1 MYKKIHII
9 QVKLRFFTFSG
20 MEYALKVTKD
30 FLAGSWTHE
39 EWTCELTMFNF
50 LLIEWPMKIRGY
62 GSWKLRGNEVILTY
76 VQEGTRDRMFYIFSV
91 EEIVDEITIKT
102 KDVESNKI
110 EILRRC

>member
-1 MYKKIHII
+1 MI
-9 QVKLRFFTFSG
+9 
-20 MEYALKVTKD
+20 EKVTKD

-39 EWTCELTMFNF
+39 EWSCELTMFNF

-91 EEIVDEITIKT
+91 EEIVDENTIKT

>member
-1 MYKKIHII
+1 
-9 QVKLRFFTFSG
+9 
-20 MEYALKVTKD
+20 MEKVTKE
-30 FLAGSWTHE
+30 FLSGSWKHE
-39 EWTCELTMFNF
+39 EWSCELTMFNF
-50 LLIEWPMKIRGY
+50 LIIEWPMKIRGY

-91 EEIVDEITIKT
+91 EEILDDNTIKT

>member
-91 EEIVDEITIKT
+91 EEIVDENTINT